1 MNIPLKWRRNGRNI
15 AYSVFFHKL
24 TKLYLTSLCTSPFPC
39 KVRAL
44 TKPTLLTPIL
54 HSKLKISCLCPP
66 FIFNT
71 GSKPNIYYLSQLVN
85 SILGWTRTMLYKR
98 LPGHKDTVQWKLQI
112 RNLFLLPLSFSPNP
126 NHILDLSGIWILKY
140 PYSSRRMKI
149 FPCSG

>member
-1 MNIPLKWRRNGRNI
+1 MNIPLKWRRNGKNI

-24 TKLYLTSLCTSPFPC
+24 TKPYLTSLCTSPFPR

-85 SILGWTRTMLYKR
+85 SILGWTRTCYTSAYLGTRIRFNESYKSETYSFYR
-98 LPGHKDTVQWKLQI
+98 SVALQTPI
-112 RNLFLLPLSFSPNP
+112 TSLIFLEF
-126 NHILDLSGIWILKY
+126 G
-140 PYSSRRMKI
+140 
-149 FPCSG
+149 F

>member
-24 TKLYLTSLCTSPFPC
+24 TKPYLTSLCTSPFPC

-71 GSKPNIYYLSQLVN
+71 GSKPNIYYLSHW
-85 SILGWTRTMLYKR
+85 SIPYWAGPEHVIQALNW
-98 LPGHKDTVQWKLQI
+98 VQGYGSMKVTNQKLILTTAQ
-112 RNLFLLPLSFSPNP
+112 FLSKPQSHP
-126 NHILDLSGIWILKY
+126 
-140 PYSSRRMKI
+140 
-149 FPCSG
+149 